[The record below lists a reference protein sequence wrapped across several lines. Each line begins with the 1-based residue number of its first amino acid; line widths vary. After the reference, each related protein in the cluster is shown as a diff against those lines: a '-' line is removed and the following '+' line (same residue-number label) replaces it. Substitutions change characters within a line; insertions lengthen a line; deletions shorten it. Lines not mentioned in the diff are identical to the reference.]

1 MGYVDLKDKVVLV
14 TGSARRVG
22 KAILLEFARHGAK
35 VVVHHHSS
43 DDEAAATAKEARDLG
58 CETLVCKA
66 DVSNPGELDALF
78 ADIEATFGRLDVL
91 VNSAAIFDQQD
102 FLDITLEDW
111 NRSMSINL
119 TAPFL
124 ATQRAAKLMMQNENG
139 GAIVNITD
147 NGGRRPWPKRAAHG
161 VSKAGLIMLT
171 QVSAVALG
179 EHNIR
184 VNGIAPGPILPPP
197 GRTREDWSFY
207 NDRLPLGRIG
217 EPEDVARAAVFL
229 ATNDFITGE
238 VLGVD
243 GGSILVASD

>member
-1 MGYVDLKDKVVLV
+1 MGHVDISGKVALV

-22 KAILLEFARHGAK
+22 KAILLELAGQGAN
-35 VVVHHHSS
+35 VVVHHHNS
-43 DDEAAATAKEARDLG
+43 DEEAAQTAQQAQALG
-58 CETLVCKA
+58 CETLVYKA
-66 DVSNPGELDALF
+66 DVSKPDDLDSLF
-78 ADIEATFGRLDVL
+78 AEIESRFGRLDVL
-91 VNSAAIFDQQD
+91 VNSAAIFDQKA
-102 FLDITLEDW
+102 FLDIRLDDW
-111 NRSMSINL
+111 NRSIDINL

-124 ATQRAAKLMMQNENG
+124 ATQRAAKLMMRNEEG
-139 GAIVNITD
+139 GSIINITD
-147 NGGRRPWPKRAAHG
+147 NGGRRPWPQRAAHG

-171 QVSAVALG
+171 QVAAVALG

-197 GRTREDWSFY
+197 GRSREDWNFY

-217 EPEDVARAAVFL
+217 APEDVARAVVFL

-238 VLGVD
+238 ILGVD

>member
-1 MGYVDLKDKVVLV
+1 MTQIDLSGKVVLV

-22 KAILLEFARHGAK
+22 KAILLEFAMHGAN
-35 VVVHHHSS
+35 VIVHHHNS
-43 DDEAAATAKEARDLG
+43 DEAAEETAQAARELG
-58 CETLVCKA
+58 VKVIVCKA
-66 DVSNPGELDALF
+66 NVAKPDELDSLF
-78 ADIEATFGRLDVL
+78 ATIKTEFGRLDVL
-91 VNSAAIFDQQD
+91 VNSAAIFDQQP

-111 NRSMSINL
+111 NRSININL

-124 ATQRAAKLMMQNENG
+124 TTQRAATLMMQNDG
-139 GAIVNITD
+139 GAIINITD

-217 EPEDVARAAVFL
+217 EPADVARAAVFL

-238 VLGVD
+238 ILGVD